1 MATLDEVAEQFAL
14 DDMFSYYP
22 DGATLDDLEVVA
34 NSVGVF
40 TDVEDWMLCGEYEE
54 LAYISAYV
62 IVQKAVDI
70 ADQFRR
76 YYERVD
82 VN

>member
-1 MATLDEVAEQFAL
+1 MATLDEVAERFAL

-34 NSVGVF
+34 NSVSVF
-40 TDVEDWMLCGEYEE
+40 TDVEDWMLCGAYEE
-54 LAYISAYV
+54 LAYISADV

-76 YYERVD
+76 YYKLVD